1 MSDNISIS
9 VIVPIYGVEQF
20 MERCA
25 RSLFEQT
32 IKNGIEYIFV
42 DDCTKD
48 NSIKVLNKVLDE
60 YPERKFQVTLLR
72 HEDNKGLPQ
81 ARKTGVMVARGEYIA
96 HCDSDDWVSF
106 EMYEKMLDFA
116 KDKNYDIVYCDYYS
130 SDGTNKNRVIQ
141 KTKSVLLQGPVWNKI
156 VKRSIY
162 TNNDIIYP
170 TANKAEDGALM
181 TQLSFFS
188 SSVGYLD
195 KPLYYYFNNPVSMS
209 RIFSEEECV
218 KRFNQEKE
226 NTDLRLFFLA
236 QQGAIEDYSPS
247 IIEWKW
253 FTRNNLL
260 PLMKYNKYYKL
271 WYSTYP
277 EINKQIFLSK
287 DFSCHSKMTFLF
299 QLLRLYNFMKKVLG

>member
-20 MERCA
+20 IERCA

-72 HEDNKGLPQ
+72 HEVNKGLPQ

-96 HCDSDDWVSF
+96 HCDSDDWVCCN
-106 EMYEKMLDFA
+106 MYEKMYNHA
-116 KDKNYDIVYCDYYS
+116 KSNNYDLVYCDYYL
-130 SDGTNKNRVIQ
+130 SDGKSEKYVRKKTNAR
-141 KTKSVLLQGPVWNKI
+141 LLQGPVWNKI
-156 VKRSIY
+156 VKREIY
-162 TNNDIIYP
+162 TRNSIIYP

-188 SSVGYLD
+188 SKIGYLCE
-195 KPLYYYFNNPVSMS
+195 PLYFYFNNPLSMS
-209 RIFSEEECV
+209 RIASEEECV
-218 KRFNQEKE
+218 KRLRQEID
-226 NTDLRLFFLA
+226 NTTIRLEFLN
-236 QQGAIEDYSPS
+236 QQGS
-247 IIEWKW
+247 IDSFPASVIIWKLSA
-253 FTRNNLL
+253 RNNIL
-260 PLMKYNKYYKL
+260 PLIGKKDYYKM
-271 WYSTYP
+271 WINTYP
-277 EINKQIFLSK
+277 EINKQVFVNSEISFRVKVAFLLQ
-287 DFSCHSKMTFLF
+287 M
-299 QLLRLYNFMKKVLG
+299 LRLYNLKKKLLG